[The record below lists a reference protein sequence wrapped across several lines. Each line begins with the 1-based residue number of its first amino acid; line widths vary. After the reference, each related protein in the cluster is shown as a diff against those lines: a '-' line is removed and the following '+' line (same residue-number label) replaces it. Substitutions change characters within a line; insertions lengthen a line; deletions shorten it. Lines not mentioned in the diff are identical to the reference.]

1 MSDRRA
7 IRIAVAFARQAA
19 SVPAARLCGACVDVL
34 RVAGAGITLMSG
46 TNVGPVC
53 SSNERTR
60 LLENLQFSLGEG
72 PCHDAFMTGLVVLAP
87 NLAQVSG
94 GRWPNYSVPALAIG
108 ASGVFAFPLHVGEGR
123 IGVLTVYQDEPGDL
137 SESQTDDC
145 VILAEV
151 LAETIIGMQRRSERD
166 VLVDELND
174 ESAHR
179 AEIHQAS
186 GVLAIQLGVDV
197 GEALARLR
205 AFAFS
210 TDRSVESVAGDI
222 LAHRLRLSD
231 DNTKEH
237 KE

>member
-34 RVAGAGITLMSG
+34 QVAGAGITLMSG

-53 SSNERTR
+53 SSNDRTR

-72 PCHDAFMTGLVVLAP
+72 PCHDAFVTGLVVLAP
-87 NLAQVSG
+87 NLSHVSG
-94 GRWPNYSVPALAIG
+94 GRWPTYSAPALAIG

-123 IGVLTVYQDEPGDL
+123 IGVLTVYQNEPGDL
-137 SESQTDDC
+137 SANQTEDC

-151 LAETIIGMQRRSERD
+151 LTETIMSMQRRTERD

-179 AEIHQAS
+179 AEVHQAS
-186 GVLAIQLGVDV
+186 GVIAIQLGVDV
-197 GEALARLR
+197 GAALARLR

-210 TDRSVESVAGDI
+210 NERSVESVADDI
-222 LAHRLRLSD
+222 LAHRLRLTD
-231 DNTKEH
+231 DNTKE
-237 KE
+237 KRE